1 MTKWG
6 RRLDAGGGIAVGFLS
21 RDISAWIP
29 AFAGMTHGGVAGMTI
44 REIRGIPRHY
54 QIRVPSFSYQSLM
67 PAGAGTPRYEKLEL
81 RFYAVTSHRGF
92 CHAPRPQRGTSPRT
106 TFSHSVIDHRSTTRQ
121 DSPVGAGRR
130 PFPIRFA
137 NRLYGV
143 VSWAISAPAGLS
155 AERQSRLEATAR
167 SNSTTPTEITMARTP
182 MSSIRRNPVRNVPT
196 MLPAV
201 EKA

>member
-1 MTKWG
+1 M
-6 RRLDAGGGIAVGFLS
+6 L
-21 RDISAWIP
+21 
-29 AFAGMTHGGVAGMTI
+29 
-44 REIRGIPRHY
+44 
-54 QIRVPSFSYQSLM
+54 SYQSLM
-67 PAGAGTPRYEKLEL
+67 SAGAGTPRYEKLEL

-155 AERQSRLEATAR
+155 AERRSRLEATAR

-182 MSSIRRNPVRNVPT
+182 MSSIRKNPVRNVPT